1 MDFNREQNV
10 WLKRFEQLHK
20 MRQLLS
26 WSIAHNR
33 QSSLSNISNIQRKC
47 INKIVNFKI
56 VIRMEW
62 ISFVRISNI
71 SINKPVCTGKLWTVK
86 EGKEVKLK
94 KKHCKLVACKHK
106 QIYMYI
112 IYIHIF
118 EILFKHELCLTWLLI
133 TFFHKYF
140 SVFHKVL
147 SF

>member
-10 WLKRFEQLHK
+10 WLKRFEQLQK

-86 EGKEVKLK
+86 EGKEVKFK
-94 KKHCKLVACKHK
+94 KKNCKLVACKHK

-133 TFFHKYF
+133 TFSHIFF
-140 SVFHKVL
+140 SI
-147 SF
+147 S